1 MNSLV
6 WVQPGAAGEPSW
18 TAGGSYF
25 VVRLIR
31 MLVEFW
37 DRVDIAEQENMFGRR
52 KDTGYPLDAMG
63 IFTAPSY
70 ARDPDDPDGTGPSG
84 STPTSGWPTR
94 GRPPRPAA
102 ASCAGATTTT
112 GASTRWATWTW
123 G

>member
-70 ARDPDDPDGTGPSG
+70 ARDPDGTGPSG